1 MTNREEWLSAKNCL
15 HQRTEITVRAAEI
28 TCVTGREKKTEQR
41 RMKKTLSALIRAEKT
56 AEKAAAA
63 KARVTAIIAAE
74 RKAAARAERKAR

>member
-41 RMKKTLSALIRAEKT
+41 RMKKRCPH
-56 AEKAAAA
+56 
-63 KARVTAIIAAE
+63 
-74 RKAAARAERKAR
+74 